1 MTKFKGITGNE
12 SVMRISK
19 LQTAKC
25 LNVSVPYP
33 STLSKE
39 KGKINRELSLN
50 LRVSQ
55 IMEDKEESESVK
67 GAETPKNK
75 NEARKVISKAHPA
88 NRYEEI
94 IYNRGSL
101 SIVLPDRMLLPNGVE
116 DVLLYPTAGKC
127 STPVFFKNEK
137 TNAQHANRKFLWS
150 NDSDPDVIIDEDI
163 DS

>member
-1 MTKFKGITGNE
+1 MTKFKGVTGNE

-19 LQTAKC
+19 MQTAKY
-25 LNVSVPYP
+25 LNVSVPHP
-33 STLSKE
+33 STLSKAR
-39 KGKINRELSLN
+39 INREFSLN

-55 IMEDKEESESVK
+55 IMEDKEESESLK
-67 GAETPKNK
+67 GTETPKNK
-75 NEARKVISKAHPA
+75 NEARKAHPA

-116 DVLLYPTAGKC
+116 DVLLYPTAGKR
-127 STPVFFKNEK
+127 SSPVFFKNEK
-137 TNAQHANRKFLWS
+137 TNAQHADKKFLWS
-150 NDSDPDVIIDEDI
+150 NDSDPDVIIDQDI